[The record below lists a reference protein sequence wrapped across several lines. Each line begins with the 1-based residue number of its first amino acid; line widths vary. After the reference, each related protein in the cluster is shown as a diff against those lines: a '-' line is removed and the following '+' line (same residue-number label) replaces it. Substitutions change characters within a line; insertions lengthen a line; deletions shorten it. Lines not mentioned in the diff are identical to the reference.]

1 MNCKKNLIVITWDG
15 IQVPYKY
22 VYFDVQSEFE
32 IILFNYSGII
42 TSINEDKSK
51 YIITE
56 KTENKG
62 QVLSSV
68 HHFLKSNNLEYNYIG
83 IIDDDII
90 FKISDFNYMLHIA
103 NQHNLHV
110 FQPSISTDS
119 FFSHRKFINNPQC
132 LISKTTWVEIMAPFY
147 KKELFEACGEYFNI
161 SISSQGLDCFMM
173 PVLQRIH
180 NMNNTAVVHAAII
193 KHTRPIRTHLRTYS
207 NGLTGLQEIE
217 LIRQKALEI
226 VNDPRFKDK
235 FDKNFIRLVLM
246 EGNPYFIEI
255 EVFYRKVSKLFKNA
269 LFQLKQLAQ

>member
-1 MNCKKNLIVITWDG
+1 MRIDNNILVITWDG
-15 IQVPYKY
+15 YQVPYKY
-22 VYFDVQSEFE
+22 VHFDIQADFE

-42 TSINEDKSK
+42 SSVIENKSK
-51 YIITE
+51 YILTE

-62 QVLSSV
+62 QILHFVHNFLS
-68 HHFLKSNNLEYNYIG
+68 LNNIKYNYIG
-83 IIDDDII
+83 VIDDDII

-103 NQHNLHV
+103 RAHDLDV
-110 FQPSISTDS
+110 FQPSISKDS
-119 FFSHRKFINNPQC
+119 YFSHRKFINKSSSI
-132 LISKTTWVEIMAPFY
+132 ISKTDWVEIMAPFY
-147 KKELFEACGEYFNI
+147 KKELFEACGEYFNL

-180 NMNNTAVVHAAII
+180 NMNNTAIVHTAII

-235 FDKNFIRLVLM
+235 FDKSFIRLVLM

-255 EVFYRKVSKLFKNA
+255 EVFYRKMCNFFKNVF
-269 LFQLKQLAQ
+269 FQVKQWAQ